1 MHKNNK
7 NQGKKNKN
15 QGKAEY
21 LRLIKCGLLLV
32 LALDL
37 HIFVLLAH
45 DSAMCC
51 PGVAQQNNSCLKHG
65 NPGERVSWE
74 DFGGFLV
81 DFYFSLRSFFLVRF
95 GRGAGLGV
103 VGMEE
108 KSRMRTNRDPRAGWG
123 LQLPQCLILILPV
136 LLIVFLV
143 SSLWNLYSNGFVAD
157 KASSLNFNESLQVKT
172 L

>member
-1 MHKNNK
+1 M
-7 NQGKKNKN
+7 
-15 QGKAEY
+15 
-21 LRLIKCGLLLV
+21 RLIKCGLLLV

-81 DFYFSLRSFFLVRF
+81 DFYFSLHSFFLVRF

-108 KSRMRTNRDPRAGWG
+108 KSRMRTSGDPRAGWR

-136 LLIVFLV
+136 LLIIFLV
-143 SSLWNLYSNGFVAD
+143 SGLWRLLWNLYSNIFVAGR
-157 KASSLNFNESLQVKT
+157 ASSLNFNESLQVKT

>member
-1 MHKNNK
+1 M
-7 NQGKKNKN
+7 
-15 QGKAEY
+15 
-21 LRLIKCGLLLV
+21 RLIKCGLLLV

-51 PGVAQQNNSCLKHG
+51 SGVAQQNNSCLKLR
-65 NPGERVSWE
+65 NPGQGVSWE

-81 DFYFSLRSFFLVRF
+81 DFYFSLCSFFLVRF

-108 KSRMRTNRDPRAGWG
+108 KSRMRNNGDPRAGWR
-123 LQLPQCLILILPV
+123 LQLPQCLILILPI
-136 LLIVFLV
+136 LLIIFLV
-143 SSLWNLYSNGFVAD
+143 SGDFYGIFSNGFVVD
-157 KASSLNFNESLQVKT
+157 RASSLNFNESSQVKT
-172 L
+172 LCSFIHFIPQDDLG